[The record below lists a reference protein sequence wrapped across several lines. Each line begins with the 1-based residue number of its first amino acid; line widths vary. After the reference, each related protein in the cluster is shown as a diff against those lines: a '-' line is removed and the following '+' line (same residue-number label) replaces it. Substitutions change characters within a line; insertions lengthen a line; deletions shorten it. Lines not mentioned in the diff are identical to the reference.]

1 MREVAN
7 MCSTSIS
14 FSSMPEDIEALKQN
28 SAIYYCRSCMKAFMK
43 KDATQCPVCGSTK
56 IKSRMS

>member
-1 MREVAN
+1 